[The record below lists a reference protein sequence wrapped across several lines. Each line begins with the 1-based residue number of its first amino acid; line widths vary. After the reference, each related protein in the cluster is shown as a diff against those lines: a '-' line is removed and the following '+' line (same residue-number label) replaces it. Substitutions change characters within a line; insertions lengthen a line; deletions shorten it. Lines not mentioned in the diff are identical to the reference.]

1 MDQAL
6 RHRILEL
13 ETTYRSYDPATA
25 INRLAV
31 ALAHAENQIK
41 KLTAERDQARD
52 AASAWAERAS
62 VLLSAQ
68 DRAIVVP
75 KEPT

>member
-31 ALAHAENQIK
+31 ALAHAENRIK
-41 KLTAERDQARD
+41 KLTAERDGLLLNRP
-52 AASAWAERAS
+52 
-62 VLLSAQ
+62 VLPVDQ
-68 DRAIVVP
+68 P
-75 KEPT
+75 

>member
-31 ALAHAENQIK
+31 ALAHAENRIK
-41 KLTAERDQARD
+41 KLTAERDQARE
-52 AASAWAERAS
+52 AASTWAERAS
-62 VLLSAQ
+62 VALA
-68 DRAIVVP
+68 AVP
-75 KEPT
+75 REIPVDQP

>member
-13 ETTYRSYDPATA
+13 ETAYRSYDPASA

-31 ALAHAENQIK
+31 ALAHAENRIK
-41 KLTAERDQARD
+41 QLTAERDQARD

-62 VLLSAQ
+62 ALLGAEERVLPVDQ
-68 DRAIVVP
+68 P
-75 KEPT
+75 